1 MLKENVPISEA
12 EKMVADGAR
21 ILEHKHDADDNHVC
35 LVEVLENGGAEASE
49 MADRAK
55 THSELEPGEDSG
67 ARTKG
72 KRRGRPPKA
81 SKG

>member
-1 MLKENVPISEA
+1 MLKENVPVAEA
-12 EKMVADGAR
+12 EKMVAEGAR

-49 MADRAK
+49 
-55 THSELEPGEDSG
+55 SEVEESQP
-67 ARTKG
+67 K
-72 KRRGRPPKA
+72 KRGRPPKA